1 MIAFCW
7 MDLTQSKL
15 KRPQFVSFQGKMTTK
30 LGEKEKYSHVP
41 QQNSNEGHLPTR
53 SSKGPNQKQHKPDT
67 APKPQAAREI

>member
-41 QQNSNEGHLPTR
+41 QQNFLEKEVPGSVIICL
-53 SSKGPNQKQHKPDT
+53 QKWHQTFKKRQT
-67 APKPQAAREI
+67 K